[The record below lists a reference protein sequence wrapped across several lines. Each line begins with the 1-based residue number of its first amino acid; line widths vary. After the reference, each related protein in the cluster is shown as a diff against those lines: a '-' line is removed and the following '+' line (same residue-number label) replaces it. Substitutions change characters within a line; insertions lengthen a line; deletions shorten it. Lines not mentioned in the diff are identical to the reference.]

1 MNWVLVFITFI
12 GPLYDSEGFIKDIEA
27 DISLRHNSE
36 IVCTY
41 TSRIINGKLK
51 ASRNFENNGITLEK
65 KITICL
71 TGRQLDYFKKT
82 SNDKL
87 FNRVEIN
94 NIIKNF

>member
-27 DISLRHNSE
+27 DISLIHNSE

-41 TSRIINGKLK
+41 TSTIINGKLK

-65 KITICL
+65 EITICL
-71 TGRQLDYFKKT
+71 THSQLDNFKKT

-87 FNRVEIN
+87 FSQIEIN

>member
-12 GPLYDSEGFIKDIEA
+12 GPLYDSEVFIKDIEA

-87 FNRVEIN
+87 FSQIEIN